1 MTRRFSTF
9 YLGENL
15 YGIDVM
21 KVQEVTRSLPRTR
34 VPLAPGYVHG
44 LINLRG
50 QIATAVG
57 LRELFEFSDAPP
69 ESPMNV
75 VCRSGELLLAF
86 LVDRVGDVMEVEDAT
101 FEQAPDT
108 VPGDIRRFMEGV
120 YKIPG
125 NLLSVIEVERISDFI
140 IQAEAKKS

>member
-9 YLGENL
+9 HIGNNL

-57 LRELFEFSDAPP
+57 LRELFELSDAPP
-69 ESPMNV
+69 EAPMNV

-86 LVDRVGDVMEVEDAT
+86 LVDRVGDVMEVEDAA
-101 FEQAPDT
+101 FEEAPDT
-108 VPGDIRRFMEGV
+108 VPGNIRRFMEGV

-125 NLLSVIEVERISDFI
+125 SLLSVIEVERISEFI
-140 IQAEAKKS
+140 TQAQTKNN